1 MASAG
6 GSGANLVPDTNPPAG
21 RKVFCVKFQ
30 REMEGLDEVPFDG
43 HPLGRKIYDNV
54 SKQAWKMWVE
64 HMKMLMNEY
73 RLNLGTQQAQEFLI
87 QQMDNYFFGEGAAL
101 PADFVAPEGGH

>member
-43 HPLGRKIYDNV
+43 HPLAARSTTTCPSRPGRCGSSI
-54 SKQAWKMWVE
+54 
-64 HMKMLMNEY
+64 
-73 RLNLGTQQAQEFLI
+73 
-87 QQMDNYFFGEGAAL
+87 
-101 PADFVAPEGGH
+101 